1 MKWRMQLKKKNFL
14 SLLKSSV
21 VLLMLLA
28 MLSVSSCSGPT
39 VDDMVEDYNQI
50 FDSGRRQ

>member
-1 MKWRMQLKKKNFL
+1 MNWRMQLKKTFL

-28 MLSVSSCSGPT
+28 MLSVSSCGSPT

-50 FDSGRRQ
+50 FDASRR